1 MSGTVLVDANVLLD
15 ILTADERWLAWS
27 TAELRSAKASGA
39 IAVNAIICA
48 EIAPAFDFEWARL
61 DEWLTA
67 AGILKEALPF
77 EASTIAASAHRDYR
91 RRGGSRDTPLPDFY
105 IGAHAQAAGHRLL
118 SRDDSRYASYFPK
131 VILISPETKTAL
143 LD

>member
-27 TAELRSAKASGA
+27 TAALRSAKASGS

-48 EIAPAFDFEWARL
+48 EIAPAFDFEWTRV
-61 DEWLTA
+61 DEWLMA

-77 EASTIAASAHRDYR
+77 EASTVAAAAHRNYR
-91 RRGGSRDTPLPDFY
+91 RLGGSRDAPLPDFY
-105 IGAHAQAAGHRLL
+105 IGAHAEAAGHRLL
-118 SRDDSRYASYFPK
+118 SRDVARYRSYFPK
-131 VILISPETKTAL
+131 VVLISP
-143 LD
+143 